1 MANYSPINTWDDR
14 TGVGSIKED
23 IWGIITNID
32 VQETQLVSGLGT
44 VPVKSVKHEWPVSTL
59 AAGNTIFKN
68 AEGFTPNYNDV
79 TDVTRIVNYCQNIS
93 AEVKVTD
100 TQRIVDTVGYA
111 DRKAEEKS
119 KALKV
124 LKNRIE
130 ASLMA
135 GAIATGSATVARGM
149 AGLKDVTTWAV
160 SGHSVLTTSPS
171 GVSLSE
177 TQLNDYLANV
187 WSETGS
193 KLNEAYMGAT
203 LKRRITGFTAGSTL
217 NLDRA
222 DKRLVNATD
231 VYESDFGILKLFLH
245 QYANQ
250 GATDNDLVM
259 INSDNV
265 KIGFLAKPMYKET
278 ARVGSYDAGWYE
290 TEVTCQVNDPRAM
303 HISKRHK

>member
-14 TGVGSIKED
+14 QAVGSIKED
-23 IWGIITNID
+23 IWRIITNID

-44 VPVKSVKHEWPVSTL
+44 VAVHSVRHEWPVSTL
-59 AAGNTIFKN
+59 ASGATIYKN
-68 AEGFTPNYNDV
+68 AEGFTPSYADV
-79 TDVTRIVNYCQNIS
+79 TDVTRIANYCQNIS

-111 DRKAEEKS
+111 DRLAEEKS

-124 LKNRIE
+124 IKNRME

-135 GAIATGSATVARGM
+135 GAIATGSSTVARGM
-149 AGLKDVTTWAV
+149 AGLKDTTTWNVTNHA
-160 SGHSVLTTSPS
+160 VLTTSPS

-177 TQLNDYLANV
+177 TTLNDYLANV
-187 WSETGS
+187 WDSTGA
-193 KLNEAYMGAT
+193 KLNEAYMGSA

-231 VYESDFGILKLFLH
+231 VYESDFGVLKLFLH

-265 KIGFLAKPMYKET
+265 KIGFLAKPMYKTT
-278 ARVGSYDAGWYE
+278 ARVGSYTAGWYE
-290 TEVTCQVNDPRAM
+290 TEALCQVNDPRAM